1 MKYLCIH
8 GHFYQPP
15 RENAWLD
22 EIEIQESAAP
32 FHDWN
37 ARICAECYAPN
48 TLARVL
54 NDKQQLTDLI
64 NNYARISFNFGPTLL
79 SWMEKKEPEVYR
91 AILEADKQSQQNF
104 SGHGSAI
111 AQAYNH
117 MILPLANRR
126 DKYTQVRWGIADF
139 KKRFGRMPEALWLAE
154 TACNTETLEV
164 LAECGMKFVILAP
177 GQCAKVRKIGEEKWQ
192 DVSGA
197 KVDPKRAY
205 LCNLPSGRRIAL
217 FFYDG
222 PVSQGIAFSDTLKSG
237 ETFAGRLLGTYNSG
251 PEAQLMHIATDGETY
266 GHHQKFADMA
276 LAYCLKYV
284 EDKTDVALTV
294 YGEFLAKNPPLYEAQ
309 IFENSS
315 WSCFHGVERWR
326 ADCGCNSGMHGGWH
340 QKWRKPLRDALDWL
354 RDEMIKTYDTV
365 GRQYFKDP
373 WAARDE
379 YIDLVLDRSL
389 DAQHRFFLKHAT
401 EKAWT
406 DRPGALRLLEMQ
418 RFAMLMYTSC
428 GWFFDEISGIETVQ
442 IMQYA
447 ARAAQLN
454 KQISGVDLEPE
465 LIKRLEAAPSNIRD
479 LKNGAVVYQRF
490 VLPQK
495 MPLEKIAA
503 QHAVAVL
510 TDPTLNPNRA
520 YDCEVKDFT
529 HTLLTAPANHL
540 YYGEMTVF
548 STITL
553 EERHFVFVVLQQG
566 ATSFL
571 SAAMDVP
578 ADKDALFDT
587 LKTSFEKGRYDEC
600 AAQIRERFK
609 NVYPLL
615 SLFKDVQRKVIDSV
629 MNKVYEDTDRK
640 FTQIFEEQYPV
651 VRGLQYIGTPL
662 PKPFLTV
669 ADFVLTSDLKAEF
682 RAKDVDINA
691 VEELMED
698 VKTLGLD
705 VSGEELRRVVSD
717 KLTVL
722 AFAFARNPADS
733 AAAMKVVEFLNYME
747 IFGFTP
753 DITKA
758 QEFVFLALK
767 GLGKEKMSKD
777 VLKALA
783 RKLKIAL

>member
-32 FHDWN
+32 YHDWN
-37 ARICAECYAPN
+37 ARICAECYSPN
-48 TLARVL
+48 ALARVL

-91 AILEADKQSQQNF
+91 AVLEADKLSQQNF

-117 MILPLANRR
+117 MILPLANLR

-139 KKRFGRMPEALWLAE
+139 KKRFGRLPEALWLAE

-205 LCNLPSGRRIAL
+205 QCNLPSGRRIAL

-222 PVSQGIAFSDTLKSG
+222 PISQGIAFSDTLKSG
-237 ETFAGRLLGTYNSG
+237 ENFAGRLLSTYNSG
-251 PEAQLMHIATDGETY
+251 SEAQLMHIATDGETY

-284 EDKTDVALTV
+284 EDKTDVQITV
-294 YGEFLAKNPPLYEAQ
+294 YGEFLAKNPPQYEAQ

-340 QKWRKPLRDALDWL
+340 QKWRKPLREALDWL

-406 DRPGALRLLEMQ
+406 DRPGALCLLEMQ

-495 MPLEKIAA
+495 MSLEKIAA

-540 YYGEMTVF
+540 YYGEMRLF

-553 EERHFVFVVLQQG
+553 EERHFAFVVLQQG

-578 ADKDALFDT
+578 AL
-587 LKTSFEKGRYDEC
+587 
-600 AAQIRERFK
+600 IRERFK
-609 NVYPLL
+609 TVYPLL

-717 KLTVL
+717 KLTFL
-722 AFAFARNPADS
+722 SFSFARNPADS
-733 AAAMKVVEFLNYME
+733 AAAMKIVEFLNYME

>member
-454 KQISGVDLEPE
+454 KQISGVDLESE

-490 VLPQK
+490 VVPQK

>member
-32 FHDWN
+32 YHDWN
-37 ARICAECYAPN
+37 ARICAECYSPN
-48 TLARVL
+48 ALARVL

-91 AILEADKQSQQNF
+91 AVLEADKLSQQNF

-117 MILPLANRR
+117 MILPLANLR

-139 KKRFGRMPEALWLAE
+139 KKRFGRLPEALWLAE

-205 LCNLPSGRRIAL
+205 QCNLPSGRRIAL

-222 PVSQGIAFSDTLKSG
+222 PISQGIAFSDTLKSG
-237 ETFAGRLLGTYNSG
+237 ENFAGRLLSTYNSG
-251 PEAQLMHIATDGETY
+251 SEAQLMHIATDGETY

-284 EDKTDVALTV
+284 EDKTDVQITV
-294 YGEFLAKNPPLYEAQ
+294 YGEFLAKNPPQYEAQ

-340 QKWRKPLRDALDWL
+340 QKWRKPLREALDWL
-354 RDEMIKTYDTV
+354 RDEMIKTYDTI

-406 DRPGALRLLEMQ
+406 DRPGALCLLEMQ

-540 YYGEMTVF
+540 YYGEMRLF

-553 EERHFVFVVLQQG
+553 EERHFAFVVLQQG

-578 ADKDALFDT
+578 ADKDALFNT

-600 AAQIRERFK
+600 ATLIRERFK
-609 NVYPLL
+609 TVYPLL

-717 KLTVL
+717 KLTFL
-722 AFAFARNPADS
+722 SFSFARNPADS
-733 AAAMKVVEFLNYME
+733 AAAMKIVEFLNYME

>member
-79 SWMEKKEPEVYR
+79 SWVEKKEPEVYR

-373 WAARDE
+373 WVARDE

>member
-454 KQISGVDLEPE
+454 KQISGVNLEPE

>member
-379 YIDLVLDRSL
+379 YIELVLDRSL

>member
-315 WSCFHGVERWR
+315 WSCFHGVERWC

>member
-22 EIEIQESAAP
+22 EIEIQESASP
-32 FHDWN
+32 YHDWN
-37 ARICAECYAPN
+37 ARICAECYSPN
-48 TLARVL
+48 ALARVL

-91 AILEADKQSQQNF
+91 AVLEADKLSQQNF

-117 MILPLANRR
+117 MILPLANLR

-139 KKRFGRMPEALWLAE
+139 KKRFGRLPEALWLAE

-205 LCNLPSGRRIAL
+205 QCNLPSGRRIAL

-222 PVSQGIAFSDTLKSG
+222 PISQGIAFSDTLKSS
-237 ETFAGRLLGTYNSG
+237 ENFAGRLLSTYNSG
-251 PEAQLMHIATDGETY
+251 SEAQLMHIATDGETY

-284 EDKTDVALTV
+284 EDKTDVQITV
-294 YGEFLAKNPPLYEAQ
+294 YGEFLAKHPPQYEAQ

-340 QKWRKPLRDALDWL
+340 QKWRKPLREALDWL

-406 DRPGALRLLEMQ
+406 DRPGALCLLEMQ

-495 MPLEKIAA
+495 MSLEKIAA

-540 YYGEMTVF
+540 YYGEMRLF

-553 EERHFVFVVLQQG
+553 EERHFAFVVLQQG

-578 ADKDALFDT
+578 ADKDALFNT

-600 AAQIRERFK
+600 ATLIRERFK
-609 NVYPLL
+609 TVYPLL

-717 KLTVL
+717 KLTFL
-722 AFAFARNPADS
+722 SFSFARNPADS
-733 AAAMKVVEFLNYME
+733 AAAMKIVEFLNYME

>member
-32 FHDWN
+32 YHDWN
-37 ARICAECYAPN
+37 ARICAECYSPN
-48 TLARVL
+48 ALARVL

-91 AILEADKQSQQNF
+91 AVLEADKLSQQNF

-117 MILPLANRR
+117 MILPLANLR

-139 KKRFGRMPEALWLAE
+139 KKRFGRLPEALWLAE

-205 LCNLPSGRRIAL
+205 QCNLPSGRRIAL

-222 PVSQGIAFSDTLKSG
+222 PISQGIAFSDTLKSG
-237 ETFAGRLLGTYNSG
+237 ENFAGRLLSTYNSG
-251 PEAQLMHIATDGETY
+251 SEAQLMHIATDGETY

-284 EDKTDVALTV
+284 EDKTDVQITV
-294 YGEFLAKNPPLYEAQ
+294 YGEFLAKNPPQYEAQ

-340 QKWRKPLRDALDWL
+340 QKWRKPLREALDWL

-406 DRPGALRLLEMQ
+406 DRPGALCLLEMQ

-495 MPLEKIAA
+495 MSLEKIAA

-540 YYGEMTVF
+540 YYGEMRLF

-553 EERHFVFVVLQQG
+553 EERHFAFVVLQQG
-566 ATSFL
+566 GTSFL

-578 ADKDALFDT
+578 ADKDALFNT

-600 AAQIRERFK
+600 ATLIRERFK
-609 NVYPLL
+609 TVYPLL

-717 KLTVL
+717 KLTFL
-722 AFAFARNPADS
+722 SFSFARNPADS
-733 AAAMKVVEFLNYME
+733 AAAMKIVEFLNYME

>member
-32 FHDWN
+32 YHDWN
-37 ARICAECYAPN
+37 ARICAECYSPN
-48 TLARVL
+48 ALARVL

-91 AILEADKQSQQNF
+91 AVLEADKLSQQNF

-117 MILPLANRR
+117 MILPLANLR

-139 KKRFGRMPEALWLAE
+139 KKRFGRLPEALWLAE

-205 LCNLPSGRRIAL
+205 QCNLPSGRRIAL

-222 PVSQGIAFSDTLKSG
+222 PISQGIAFSDTLKSG
-237 ETFAGRLLGTYNSG
+237 ENFAGRLLSTYNSG
-251 PEAQLMHIATDGETY
+251 SEAQLMHIATDGETY

-284 EDKTDVALTV
+284 EDKTDVQITV
-294 YGEFLAKNPPLYEAQ
+294 YGEFLAKNPPQYEAQ

-340 QKWRKPLRDALDWL
+340 QKWRKPLREALDWL

-406 DRPGALRLLEMQ
+406 DRPGALCLLEMQ

-495 MPLEKIAA
+495 MSLEKIAA

-540 YYGEMTVF
+540 YYGEMRLF

-553 EERHFVFVVLQQG
+553 EERHFAFVVLQQG

-578 ADKDALFDT
+578 ADKDALFNT

-600 AAQIRERFK
+600 ATLIRERFK
-609 NVYPLL
+609 TVYPLL

-717 KLTVL
+717 KLTFL
-722 AFAFARNPADS
+722 SFSFARNPADS
-733 AAAMKVVEFLNYME
+733 AAAMKIVEFLNYME

>member
-365 GRQYFKDP
+365 GRQYFKDS

-454 KQISGVDLEPE
+454 KQISGVNLEPE

-767 GLGKEKMSKD
+767 SLGKEKMSKD

>member
-32 FHDWN
+32 YHDWN
-37 ARICAECYAPN
+37 ARICAECYSPN
-48 TLARVL
+48 ALARVL

-91 AILEADKQSQQNF
+91 AVLEADKLSQQNF

-117 MILPLANRR
+117 MILPLANLR

-139 KKRFGRMPEALWLAE
+139 KKRFGRLPEALWLAE
-154 TACNTETLEV
+154 TACNTEMLEV

-222 PVSQGIAFSDTLKSG
+222 PISQGIAFSDTLKSG
-237 ETFAGRLLGTYNSG
+237 ENFAGRLLSTYNSG
-251 PEAQLMHIATDGETY
+251 SEAQLMHIATDGETY

-284 EDKTDVALTV
+284 EDKTDVQITV
-294 YGEFLAKNPPLYEAQ
+294 YGEFLAKNPPQYEAQ

-326 ADCGCNSGMHGGWH
+326 ADCGCNSGMHSGWH
-340 QKWRKPLRDALDWL
+340 QKWRKPLREALDWL
-354 RDEMIKTYDTV
+354 RDEMIKTYDTI
-365 GRQYFKDP
+365 GLQYFKDP

-406 DRPGALRLLEMQ
+406 DRPGALCLLEMQ

-465 LIKRLEAAPSNIRD
+465 FIKRLEAAPSNIRD

-540 YYGEMTVF
+540 YYGEMRLF

-553 EERHFVFVVLQQG
+553 EERHFAFVVLQQG

-578 ADKDALFDT
+578 ADKDSLFNT

-600 AAQIRERFK
+600 ATLIRERFK
-609 NVYPLL
+609 TVYPLL
-615 SLFKDVQRKVIDSV
+615 SLFKDAQRKVIDSV

-717 KLTVL
+717 KLTFL
-722 AFAFARNPADS
+722 SFSFARNPADS
-733 AAAMKVVEFLNYME
+733 AAAMKIVEFLNYME

>member
-139 KKRFGRMPEALWLAE
+139 KKRFGRMPESLWLAE

>member
-139 KKRFGRMPEALWLAE
+139 KKRFGRMPESLWLAE

-284 EDKTDVALTV
+284 EDKTDVVLTV

-640 FTQIFEEQYPV
+640 FTQIFEEQYP
-651 VRGLQYIGTPL
+651 GQTLQCVTIDDVPQSGALYYNYYG
-662 PKPFLTV
+662 
-669 ADFVLTSDLKAEF
+669 TSDHGVSSSMRMTEALC
-682 RAKDVDINA
+682 D
-691 VEELMED
+691 ELD
-698 VKTLGLD
+698 FYFSP
-705 VSGEELRRVVSD
+705 SGSQ
-717 KLTVL
+717 
-722 AFAFARNPADS
+722 
-733 AAAMKVVEFLNYME
+733 Y
-747 IFGFTP
+747 
-753 DITKA
+753 
-758 QEFVFLALK
+758 AL
-767 GLGKEKMSKD
+767 S
-777 VLKALA
+777 
-783 RKLKIAL
+783 

>member
-365 GRQYFKDP
+365 GRQYFKDS

-454 KQISGVDLEPE
+454 KQISGVNLEPE

>member
-32 FHDWN
+32 YHDWN
-37 ARICAECYAPN
+37 SRICAECYSPN
-48 TLARVL
+48 ALARVL
-54 NDKQQLTDLI
+54 DGKQQLTDLI

-91 AILEADKQSQQNF
+91 AVLEADKISQQHF

-117 MILPLANRR
+117 MILPLANQH

-164 LAECGMKFVILAP
+164 LAEYGMKFVILAP

-205 LCNLPSGRRIAL
+205 QCNLPSGRRIAL

-237 ETFAGRLLGTYNSG
+237 ENFAGRLLGTFNSG
-251 PEAQLMHIATDGETY
+251 SEAQLMHIATDGETY

-284 EDKTDVALTV
+284 EDKTDVQITV
-294 YGEFLAKNPPLYEAQ
+294 YGEFLAKNPPQYEAK

-340 QKWRKPLRDALDWL
+340 QKWRKPLREALDWL
-354 RDEMIKTYDTV
+354 RDEMIKTYQTI
-365 GRQYFKDP
+365 GAQYFKDP

-401 EKAWT
+401 EKAWN
-406 DRPGALRLLEMQ
+406 DRCGALRLLEMQ

-428 GWFFDEISGIETVQ
+428 GWFFDEVSGIETVQ

-447 ARAAQLN
+447 ARAAELN

-490 VLPQK
+490 VVAQK

-510 TDPTLNPNRA
+510 TDPTLNPARA
-520 YDCEVKDFT
+520 YDCEVQHFSP
-529 HTLLTAPANHL
+529 TLLSAPANHL
-540 YYGEMTVF
+540 YYGEMTLF

-553 EERHFVFVVLQQG
+553 EKRQFAFVVLQQG

-578 ADKDALFDT
+578 ADKDALFNG
-587 LKTSFEKGRYDEC
+587 LKTAFDAGRYDEC
-600 AAQIRERFK
+600 ASIIRARFK
-609 NVYPLL
+609 EVYPLL

-629 MNKVYEDTDRK
+629 MNKVYEDTDRQ
-640 FTQIFEEQYPV
+640 FSQIFEEQYPI

-682 RAKDVDINA
+682 RAKEVDINA

-705 VSGEELRRVVSD
+705 VSGEDLRRVVSD
-717 KLTVL
+717 KLTFL
-722 AFAFARNPADS
+722 AFSFARNPSDS

-747 IFGFTP
+747 IFGFKP

-767 GLGKEKMSKD
+767 ALGKEKMSKD

-783 RKLKIAL
+783 RKLQIAL

>member
-79 SWMEKKEPEVYR
+79 SWVEKKEPEVYR

>member
-629 MNKVYEDTDRK
+629 MNKVYEDTDRE

>member
-32 FHDWN
+32 YHDWN
-37 ARICAECYAPN
+37 SRICAECYSPN
-48 TLARVL
+48 ALARVL

-91 AILEADKQSQQNF
+91 SILEADKLSQQNF
-104 SGHGSAI
+104 SGHGGAI

-117 MILPLANRR
+117 VILPLANQR
-126 DKYTQVRWGIADF
+126 DKYTQIRWGIADF

-154 TACNTETLEV
+154 TACNTDTLEI

-205 LCNLPSGRRIAL
+205 QCNLPSGRRIAL

-222 PVSQGIAFSDTLKSG
+222 PISQGIAFSDTLKSG
-237 ETFAGRLLGTYNSG
+237 ETFASRLLSTYNSSSQ
-251 PEAQLMHIATDGETY
+251 AQLMHIATDGETY

-284 EDKTDVALTV
+284 EDKTDVQITV
-294 YGEFLAKNPPLYEAQ
+294 YGEFLAKNPPEYEAQ

-354 RDEMIKTYDTV
+354 RDEMIKTYETL

-379 YIDLVLDRSL
+379 YIDLILDRSL
-389 DAQHRFFLKHAT
+389 DAQHQFFLKHAT
-401 EKAWT
+401 EKAWN
-406 DRPGALRLLEMQ
+406 DRSGALRLLEMQ

-428 GWFFDEISGIETVQ
+428 GWFFDEVSGIETVQ

-447 ARAAQLN
+447 ARAAELN
-454 KQISGVDLEPE
+454 KQMSGVDLEPE

-510 TDPTLNPNRA
+510 TDPTVNPAKA
-520 YDCEVKDFT
+520 YDCEVKNFT
-529 HTLLTAPANHL
+529 PTSLSAPANHL
-540 YYGEMTVF
+540 YYGELTLY
-548 STITL
+548 SLITL
-553 EERHFVFVVLQQG
+553 EERHFVFAVLQQG

-571 SAAMDVP
+571 SAAMDAP
-578 ADKDALFDT
+578 ADKDALFNA
-587 LKTSFEKGRYDEC
+587 LKTAFDKGRYDEC
-600 AAQIRERFK
+600 AALIRQRFK
-609 NVYPLL
+609 EVYPLL
-615 SLFKDVQRKVIDSV
+615 SLFKDVQRKVIDNV
-629 MNKVYEDTDRK
+629 MNKVYEDTDRQ

-705 VSGEELRRVVSD
+705 VNGEDLRRVVSD
-717 KLTVL
+717 KLTFL
-722 AFAFARNPADS
+722 AFSFARNPADS

-747 IFGFTP
+747 IFGFVP
-753 DITKA
+753 DMTKA

-767 GLGKEKMSKD
+767 SLGREKMSKD

-783 RKLKIAL
+783 RKLQIAM

>member
-32 FHDWN
+32 YHDWN
-37 ARICAECYAPN
+37 ARICAECYSPN
-48 TLARVL
+48 ALARVL

-91 AILEADKQSQQNF
+91 AVLEADKLSQQNF

-117 MILPLANRR
+117 MILPLANLR

-139 KKRFGRMPEALWLAE
+139 KKRFGRLPEALWLAE

-222 PVSQGIAFSDTLKSG
+222 PISQGIAFSDTLKSG
-237 ETFAGRLLGTYNSG
+237 ENFAGRLLSTYNSG
-251 PEAQLMHIATDGETY
+251 SEAQLMHIATDGETY

-284 EDKTDVALTV
+284 EDKTDVQITV
-294 YGEFLAKNPPLYEAQ
+294 YGEFLAKNPPQYEAQ

-340 QKWRKPLRDALDWL
+340 QKWRKPLREALDWL
-354 RDEMIKTYDTV
+354 RDEMIKTYDTI

-373 WAARDE
+373 WSARDE

-406 DRPGALRLLEMQ
+406 DRPGALCLLEMQ

-465 LIKRLEAAPSNIRD
+465 FIKRLEAAPSNIRD

-540 YYGEMTVF
+540 YYGEMRLF

-553 EERHFVFVVLQQG
+553 EERHFAFVVLQQG

-578 ADKDALFDT
+578 ADKDSLFNT

-600 AAQIRERFK
+600 ATLIRERFK
-609 NVYPLL
+609 TVYPLL

-717 KLTVL
+717 KLTFL
-722 AFAFARNPADS
+722 SFSFARNPADS
-733 AAAMKVVEFLNYME
+733 AAAMKIVEFLNYME